1 VNRHPVAGR
10 RLLVLAV
17 VRPVATTAALVA
29 GYYLLPVDRGLNGWT
44 LVVLVGGIAAVVALI
59 VWEIRRILRSPYPT
73 LQGVQALALI
83 VPLYLLVYAN
93 VYYVVAHNVPATFSA
108 PLTRTDALYFAVTV
122 FATVGF
128 GDIVP
133 LTQAARV
140 LVTVQ
145 MVGNLLLLGIALRV
159 ILTAVQHSRARAA
172 DGVARRSP
180 SPPNASSPPRPA
192 APSAPPA
199 PDRGGPS

>member
-1 VNRHPVAGR
+1 VNVAPNRTPPR
-10 RLLVLAV
+10 RFLVLAV
-17 VRPVATTAALVA
+17 LRPVATTVALVA
-29 GYYLLPVDRGLNGWT
+29 CYFLLPVDRGLGVWT
-44 LVVLVGGIAAVVALI
+44 LVVLVGGIAAVVALV
-59 VWEIRRILRSPYPT
+59 VWEIRRILRSPFPT

-83 VPLYLLVYAN
+83 MPLYLLVYAN
-93 VYYVVAHNVPATFSA
+93 VYYVVAHNLPTTFSV
-108 PLTRTDALYFAVTV
+108 PLTRTDSLYFVVTV

-140 LVTVQ
+140 LVTAQ

-172 DGVARRSP
+172 ATVDGAHRSP
-180 SPPNASSPPRPA
+180 ST
-192 APSAPPA
+192 
-199 PDRGGPS
+199 PDRGGPP

>member
-1 VNRHPVAGR
+1 MNVAPNRTPPR
-10 RLLVLAV
+10 RFLVLAV
-17 VRPVATTAALVA
+17 LRPVATTIALVTS
-29 GYYLLPVDRGLNGWT
+29 YFLLPVDRGLGVWT
-44 LVVLVGGIAAVVALI
+44 LVVLVSGIAAVVALV
-59 VWEIRRILRSPYPT
+59 VWEIRRILRSPFPT

-83 VPLYLLVYAN
+83 MPLYLLIYAN
-93 VYYVVAHNVPATFSA
+93 VYYVVAHNVPTTFSM
-108 PLTRTDALYFAVTV
+108 PLTRTDSLYFVVTV

-140 LVTVQ
+140 LVTAQ

-172 DGVARRSP
+172 ATVDGAAHRSP
-180 SPPNASSPPRPA
+180 ST
-192 APSAPPA
+192 
-199 PDRGGPS
+199 PDRGGPP